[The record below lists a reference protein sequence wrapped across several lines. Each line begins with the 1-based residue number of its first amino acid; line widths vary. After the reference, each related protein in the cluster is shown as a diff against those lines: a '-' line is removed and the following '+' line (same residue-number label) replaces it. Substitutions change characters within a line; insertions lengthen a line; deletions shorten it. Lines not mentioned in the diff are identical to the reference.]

1 MNCKMRCIERGIKM
15 SKELSLYNITNKFI
29 ELFEKSEEG
38 ELTEQELQEEGTE
51 LALALKNKGT
61 SIIAYTK
68 NTESLIDAMKN
79 EEKRIAENR
88 KVLENKLDKFKTY
101 VKENMQRLEIQ
112 KLESELGT
120 LSIAKNPASVEIL
133 DESLIPDGY
142 KKEKVTIT
150 VDKTAIKN
158 DLKAGKN
165 IQGVRLVEDKTTL
178 KIK

>member
-1 MNCKMRCIERGIKM
+1 MN
-15 SKELSLYNITNKFI
+15 KELSLYNITNKFI
-29 ELFEKSEEG
+29 ELFEKSEER

-88 KVLENKLDKFKTY
+88 KVLENKLDRFKTY

-133 DESLIPDGY
+133 DESLIPDDY

>member
-79 EEKRIAENR
+79 EEKRISENR
-88 KVLENKLDKFKTY
+88 KALENRLDRFKTY

-120 LSIAKNPASVEIL
+120 LSIAKNPTSVEIL
-133 DESLIPDGY
+133 DESLIPNDY

>member
-133 DESLIPDGY
+133 DESLIPNNY

>member
-1 MNCKMRCIERGIKM
+1 M

-68 NTESLIDAMKN
+68 NIESLIDAMKN

-88 KVLENKLDKFKTY
+88 KVLENKLDRFKTY

>member
-1 MNCKMRCIERGIKM
+1 MNCKMCCIERGIKM

-88 KVLENKLDKFKTY
+88 KVLENKLDRFKTY

-165 IQGVRLVEDKTTL
+165 IQGVRLIEDKTTL

>member
-1 MNCKMRCIERGIKM
+1 
-15 SKELSLYNITNKFI
+15 
-29 ELFEKSEEG
+29 
-38 ELTEQELQEEGTE
+38 
-51 LALALKNKGT
+51 
-61 SIIAYTK
+61 
-68 NTESLIDAMKN
+68 MKN

-88 KVLENKLDKFKTY
+88 KVLENKLDRFKTY

-133 DESLIPDGY
+133 DESLIPDDY

>member
-1 MNCKMRCIERGIKM
+1 
-15 SKELSLYNITNKFI
+15 
-29 ELFEKSEEG
+29 
-38 ELTEQELQEEGTE
+38 
-51 LALALKNKGT
+51 
-61 SIIAYTK
+61 
-68 NTESLIDAMKN
+68 
-79 EEKRIAENR
+79 
-88 KVLENKLDKFKTY
+88 
-101 VKENMQRLEIQ
+101 MQRLEIQ

-133 DESLIPDGY
+133 DESLVPNDY

-158 DLKAGKN
+158 DLKLGKN

>member
-1 MNCKMRCIERGIKM
+1 M

-51 LALALKNKGT
+51 LALALKNKGI

-88 KVLENKLDKFKTY
+88 KVLENKLDRFKTY

-133 DESLIPDGY
+133 DESLIPDDY

>member
-1 MNCKMRCIERGIKM
+1 MDKNF
-15 SKELSLYNITNKFI
+15 SLYNITNKFI
-29 ELFEKSEEG
+29 DLFEKAQEG
-38 ELTEQELQEEGTE
+38 ELTEEELQEQGNE
-51 LALALKNKGT
+51 LALVLQNKGT
-61 SIIAYTK
+61 SIVAYTR
-68 NTESLIDAMKN
+68 NTESLIEAMKV
-79 EEKRIAENR
+79 EEKRISENR
-88 KVLENKLDKFKTY
+88 KTLENKLDKFKEY
-101 VKENMQRLEIQ
+101 VKDNMQRLGIQ

-133 DESLIPDGY
+133 DESLIPNDY

-158 DLKAGKN
+158 DLKLGKN